1 MNTEC
6 GIKLII
12 TDVFMLSGEEIV
24 SPNQIML
31 AVRPNDLKCC
41 TFG

>member
-1 MNTEC
+1 MNTEY

-12 TDVFMLSGEEIV
+12 TDVFMLTGEEIV

-31 AVRPNDLKCC
+31 AVRPNDL
-41 TFG
+41 